1 MQRAYSLQPNEQQ
14 EAAALEAEHRN
25 LLAQYGALMIDKAR
39 IKKALPASEEKQR
52 QLLRR
57 CLERHGVTQFNAA
70 RMDGMNI
77 LVDLPDE
84 AALAPVGPVPVPPHV
99 NGKAEPASSDLE
111 G

>member
-14 EAAALEAEHRN
+14 EAAALEQEHRN

-39 IKKALPASEEKQR
+39 IRKALPASEEKQR
-52 QLLRR
+52 ALLRR

-70 RMDGMNI
+70 RMDGPNI
-77 LVDLPDE
+77 LVELPDAPE
-84 AALAPVGPVPVPPHV
+84 ALTPPPAIPEAHV
-99 NGKAEPASSDLE
+99 NGKAAVQE